1 MKLLHHIANTVAIKA
16 KKWKPLQKYTF
27 SEAVSANV
35 TLLFYLILV
44 LAAAGC
50 LAWYFLYARYYE
62 STDDAYV
69 NGNQVALT
77 PQISGT
83 VTQVTADEGDFVE
96 KGQPLVLLDPSD
108 TRIALQQAEASLA
121 NTVRQVR
128 GLYSTADNY
137 RAQVA
142 AKQVALQ
149 TAQNDYARRQKIFS
163 TGAIAAE
170 DLSHYRDAVSSAQS
184 DLAAAQQALRTNLA
198 MVDDT
203 VIDSHPEIKTAVAT
217 LRQRYLDNSRTTIVA
232 PVSGYV
238 AKRAVQLGMRV
249 TSGTTLLAIV
259 PLNEVWVD
267 ANFKESQMN
276 TMRLGQKVTLNADL
290 YGDDVEYHGTIES
303 LGIGTGSAFSLLPA
317 QNASGNW
324 IKIVQRLPVRITL
337 DPHDMQKHP
346 LRVGLSMNARV
357 DIRNMK
363 MAIYCHNKP
372 LARLALPLM
381 FIKTRWK
388 RQINLWQKSFMT
400 TAMRQ
405 LQAPIKRDVMQDKA
419 AFTPPNMWLAV
430 LALSLATFM
439 QVLDSTIANVALP
452 TIAGNLGVSADQ
464 GTWVITSFAVCN
476 AIALPLT
483 GWFTRR
489 FGQLKLFIGSVVMF
503 TLTSFLCGFAHSMT
517 ELIFFRALQGFFAGP
532 MFPMCQTLL
541 LVIFPSSKRSMA
553 LALLSMVTVV
563 APIVGPI
570 TGGWITDNY
579 SWPWIFYINVPIGI
593 FASIVVWTQLRSR
606 EETTTHSR
614 HRLYRYCAARH
625 RRWAAAGGAG

>member
-1 MKLLHHIANTVAIKA
+1 METNPEVHVERSSKRKRNFII
-16 KKWKPLQKYTF
+16 F
-27 SEAVSANV
+27 I
-35 TLLFYLILV
+35 LILV
-44 LAAAGC
+44 LVAAGC
-50 LAWYFLYARYYE
+50 LAWYLLYARYYE

-69 NGNQVALT
+69 NGNQVMLT
-77 PQISGT
+77 PQINGT
-83 VTQVTADEGDFVE
+83 VTQVTADEGDYVE

-108 TRIALQQAEASLA
+108 TQIALQQAEASLA

-170 DLSHYRDAVSSAQS
+170 DLSHYRDAVTSAQS

-203 VIDSHPEIKTAVAT
+203 VIDTHPEIKTAVAT
-217 LRQRYLDNSRTTIVA
+217 LRQRYLDNARTTIVA

-346 LRVGLSMNARV
+346 LRVGLSMNVSV
-357 DIRNMK
+357 DIRN
-363 MAIYCHNKP
+363 HEDGH
-372 LARLALPLM
+372 LLPQQTVSTPR
-381 FIKTRWK
+381 F
-388 RQINLWQKSFMT
+388 T
-400 TAMRQ
+400 T
-405 LQAPIKRDVMQDKA
+405 DVYQDSLEA
-419 AFTPPNMWLAV
+419 ADKLVTKILHDNSNAV
-430 LALSLATFM
+430 AS
-439 QVLDSTIANVALP
+439 
-452 TIAGNLGVSADQ
+452 SA
-464 GTWVITSFAVCN
+464 
-476 AIALPLT
+476 
-483 GWFTRR
+483 
-489 FGQLKLFIGSVVMF
+489 
-503 TLTSFLCGFAHSMT
+503 H
-517 ELIFFRALQGFFAGP
+517 
-532 MFPMCQTLL
+532 
-541 LVIFPSSKRSMA
+541 
-553 LALLSMVTVV
+553 
-563 APIVGPI
+563 
-570 TGGWITDNY
+570 
-579 SWPWIFYINVPIGI
+579 
-593 FASIVVWTQLRSR
+593 
-606 EETTTHSR
+606 
-614 HRLYRYCAARH
+614 
-625 RRWAAAGGAG
+625 

>member
-1 MKLLHHIANTVAIKA
+1 METTPEVHVQRSSKRKRNFIILI
-16 KKWKPLQKYTF
+16 
-27 SEAVSANV
+27 
-35 TLLFYLILV
+35 LILV

-77 PQISGT
+77 PQIGGT

-108 TRIALQQAEASLA
+108 TKIALQQAEANLA

-217 LRQRYLDNSRTTIVA
+217 LRQRYLDNARTTIVA
-232 PVSGYV
+232 PISGYV

-267 ANFKESQMN
+267 ANFKESQMS
-276 TMRLGQKVTLNADL
+276 TMRLGQKVTLSADL

-357 DIRNMK
+357 DIRNNEDG
-363 MAIYCHNKP
+363 H
-372 LARLALPLM
+372 LLPQQTVSTPR
-381 FIKTRWK
+381 F
-388 RQINLWQKSFMT
+388 T
-400 TAMRQ
+400 TDVY
-405 LQAPIKRDVMQDKA
+405 RDSLEAADKLVA
-419 AFTPPNMWLAV
+419 KILHDNSNAV
-430 LALSLATFM
+430 AS
-439 QVLDSTIANVALP
+439 
-452 TIAGNLGVSADQ
+452 SA
-464 GTWVITSFAVCN
+464 
-476 AIALPLT
+476 
-483 GWFTRR
+483 
-489 FGQLKLFIGSVVMF
+489 
-503 TLTSFLCGFAHSMT
+503 H
-517 ELIFFRALQGFFAGP
+517 
-532 MFPMCQTLL
+532 
-541 LVIFPSSKRSMA
+541 
-553 LALLSMVTVV
+553 
-563 APIVGPI
+563 
-570 TGGWITDNY
+570 
-579 SWPWIFYINVPIGI
+579 
-593 FASIVVWTQLRSR
+593 
-606 EETTTHSR
+606 
-614 HRLYRYCAARH
+614 
-625 RRWAAAGGAG
+625 

>member
-1 MKLLHHIANTVAIKA
+1 METTPEEHVQRSSKRKRNFII
-16 KKWKPLQKYTF
+16 
-27 SEAVSANV
+27 
-35 TLLFYLILV
+35 LILIIV

-50 LAWYFLYARYYE
+50 LAWYLLYARYYE

-77 PQISGT
+77 PQIGGT

-108 TRIALQQAEASLA
+108 TKIALQQAEANLA

-217 LRQRYLDNSRTTIVA
+217 LRQRYLDNARTTIVA

-267 ANFKESQMN
+267 ANFKESQMS

-357 DIRNMK
+357 DIRNNEDGHLLPQQTVSTPRFTTDVYK
-363 MAIYCHNKP
+363 DSLEAADKLVAKILHDNSNAVAAS
-372 LARLALPLM
+372 AR
-381 FIKTRWK
+381 
-388 RQINLWQKSFMT
+388 
-400 TAMRQ
+400 
-405 LQAPIKRDVMQDKA
+405 
-419 AFTPPNMWLAV
+419 
-430 LALSLATFM
+430 
-439 QVLDSTIANVALP
+439 
-452 TIAGNLGVSADQ
+452 
-464 GTWVITSFAVCN
+464 
-476 AIALPLT
+476 
-483 GWFTRR
+483 
-489 FGQLKLFIGSVVMF
+489 
-503 TLTSFLCGFAHSMT
+503 
-517 ELIFFRALQGFFAGP
+517 
-532 MFPMCQTLL
+532 
-541 LVIFPSSKRSMA
+541 
-553 LALLSMVTVV
+553 
-563 APIVGPI
+563 
-570 TGGWITDNY
+570 
-579 SWPWIFYINVPIGI
+579 
-593 FASIVVWTQLRSR
+593 
-606 EETTTHSR
+606 
-614 HRLYRYCAARH
+614 
-625 RRWAAAGGAG
+625 

>member
-1 MKLLHHIANTVAIKA
+1 METTPEEHVQRSSKRKRNFII
-16 KKWKPLQKYTF
+16 F
-27 SEAVSANV
+27 I
-35 TLLFYLILV
+35 LILV

-50 LAWYFLYARYYE
+50 LTWYFLYARFYE

-77 PQISGT
+77 PQINGT

-108 TRIALQQAEASLA
+108 TQIALQQAEASLA

-170 DLSHYRDAVSSAQS
+170 DLSHYRDAVASAQS
-184 DLAAAQQALRTNLA
+184 DLAAAQQALQTNIA

-276 TMRLGQKVTLNADL
+276 TMRLGQKVTLSADL
-290 YGDDVEYHGTIES
+290 YGDDVEYQGTIES

-346 LRVGLSMNARV
+346 LRIGLSMNARV
-357 DIRNMK
+357 DIRNVDG
-363 MAIYCHNKP
+363 H
-372 LARLALPLM
+372 LLSQ
-381 FIKTRWK
+381 KTVSSPR
-388 RQINLWQKSFMT
+388 FAT
-400 TAMRQ
+400 
-405 LQAPIKRDVMQDKA
+405 DVYQDSLEA
-419 AFTPPNMWLAV
+419 ADKL
-430 LALSLATFM
+430 
-439 QVLDSTIANVALP
+439 VAKILHD
-452 TIAGNLGVSADQ
+452 NS
-464 GTWVITSFAVCN
+464 N
-476 AIALPLT
+476 
-483 GWFTRR
+483 
-489 FGQLKLFIGSVVMF
+489 
-503 TLTSFLCGFAHSMT
+503 
-517 ELIFFRALQGFFAGP
+517 
-532 MFPMCQTLL
+532 
-541 LVIFPSSKRSMA
+541 A
-553 LALLSMVTVV
+553 LAS
-563 APIVGPI
+563 
-570 TGGWITDNY
+570 
-579 SWPWIFYINVPIGI
+579 
-593 FASIVVWTQLRSR
+593 
-606 EETTTHSR
+606 
-614 HRLYRYCAARH
+614 
-625 RRWAAAGGAG
+625 GAH

>member
-1 MKLLHHIANTVAIKA
+1 METTPEEHVQRSSKRKRNFII
-16 KKWKPLQKYTF
+16 
-27 SEAVSANV
+27 
-35 TLLFYLILV
+35 LILILM
-44 LAAAGC
+44 LAAAGW

-77 PQISGT
+77 PQIGGT

-108 TRIALQQAEASLA
+108 TKIALQQAEANLA

-217 LRQRYLDNSRTTIVA
+217 LRQRYLDNARTTIVA

-267 ANFKESQMN
+267 ANFKESQMS
-276 TMRLGQKVTLNADL
+276 TMRLGQKVALSADL

-357 DIRNMK
+357 DIRNNEDG
-363 MAIYCHNKP
+363 H
-372 LARLALPLM
+372 LLPQQTVSTPR
-381 FIKTRWK
+381 F
-388 RQINLWQKSFMT
+388 T
-400 TAMRQ
+400 T
-405 LQAPIKRDVMQDKA
+405 DVYKDSLEAADKLVA
-419 AFTPPNMWLAV
+419 KILHDNSNAV
-430 LALSLATFM
+430 AS
-439 QVLDSTIANVALP
+439 
-452 TIAGNLGVSADQ
+452 SA
-464 GTWVITSFAVCN
+464 
-476 AIALPLT
+476 
-483 GWFTRR
+483 
-489 FGQLKLFIGSVVMF
+489 
-503 TLTSFLCGFAHSMT
+503 H
-517 ELIFFRALQGFFAGP
+517 
-532 MFPMCQTLL
+532 
-541 LVIFPSSKRSMA
+541 
-553 LALLSMVTVV
+553 
-563 APIVGPI
+563 
-570 TGGWITDNY
+570 
-579 SWPWIFYINVPIGI
+579 
-593 FASIVVWTQLRSR
+593 
-606 EETTTHSR
+606 
-614 HRLYRYCAARH
+614 
-625 RRWAAAGGAG
+625 

>member
-1 MKLLHHIANTVAIKA
+1 METTPEQHVQRSSKRKRNFIIFILV
-16 KKWKPLQKYTF
+16 
-27 SEAVSANV
+27 
-35 TLLFYLILV
+35 LV

-50 LAWYFLYARYYE
+50 LAWYFLYAQYYE

-96 KGQPLVLLDPSD
+96 KGQPLVLLDASD
-108 TRIALQQAEASLA
+108 TQIALQQAEASLA

-170 DLSHYRDAVSSAQS
+170 DLSHYRDAVTSAQS

-267 ANFKESQMN
+267 ANFKESQLN
-276 TMRLGQKVTLNADL
+276 AMRLGQKVTLNADL

-346 LRVGLSMNARV
+346 LRIGLSMNARV
-357 DIRNMK
+357 DIRNTDG
-363 MAIYCHNKP
+363 H
-372 LARLALPLM
+372 LLPQQ
-381 FIKTRWK
+381 T
-388 RQINLWQKSFMT
+388 
-400 TAMRQ
+400 
-405 LQAPIKRDVMQDKA
+405 
-419 AFTPPNMWLAV
+419 
-430 LALSLATFM
+430 
-439 QVLDSTIANVALP
+439 
-452 TIAGNLGVSADQ
+452 VSAPRFKTDVYQ
-464 GTWVITSFAVCN
+464 DSLEAADKLVAQILHDNSNAV
-476 AIALPLT
+476 AS
-483 GWFTRR
+483 R
-489 FGQLKLFIGSVVMF
+489 
-503 TLTSFLCGFAHSMT
+503 AH
-517 ELIFFRALQGFFAGP
+517 
-532 MFPMCQTLL
+532 
-541 LVIFPSSKRSMA
+541 
-553 LALLSMVTVV
+553 
-563 APIVGPI
+563 
-570 TGGWITDNY
+570 
-579 SWPWIFYINVPIGI
+579 
-593 FASIVVWTQLRSR
+593 
-606 EETTTHSR
+606 
-614 HRLYRYCAARH
+614 
-625 RRWAAAGGAG
+625 

>member
-1 MKLLHHIANTVAIKA
+1 METNPEVHVERSSKRKRNFII
-16 KKWKPLQKYTF
+16 F
-27 SEAVSANV
+27 I
-35 TLLFYLILV
+35 LILV

-50 LAWYFLYARYYE
+50 LAWYLLYARYYE

-69 NGNQVALT
+69 NGNQVMLT
-77 PQISGT
+77 PQINGT
-83 VTQVTADEGDFVE
+83 VTQVTADEGDYVE

-108 TRIALQQAEASLA
+108 TKIALQQAEASLA

-170 DLSHYRDAVSSAQS
+170 DLSHYRDAVTSAQS

-203 VIDSHPEIKTAVAT
+203 VIDTHPEIKTAVAT
-217 LRQRYLDNSRTTIVA
+217 LRQRYLDNARTTIVA

-276 TMRLGQKVTLNADL
+276 TMRLGQKVTINADL

-346 LRVGLSMNARV
+346 LRVGLSMNVRV
-357 DIRNMK
+357 DIRNNEEG
-363 MAIYCHNKP
+363 H
-372 LARLALPLM
+372 LLPQQTVSTPR
-381 FIKTRWK
+381 F
-388 RQINLWQKSFMT
+388 T
-400 TAMRQ
+400 T
-405 LQAPIKRDVMQDKA
+405 DVYQDSLEA
-419 AFTPPNMWLAV
+419 ADKLVTKILHDNSNAV
-430 LALSLATFM
+430 AS
-439 QVLDSTIANVALP
+439 
-452 TIAGNLGVSADQ
+452 SA
-464 GTWVITSFAVCN
+464 
-476 AIALPLT
+476 
-483 GWFTRR
+483 
-489 FGQLKLFIGSVVMF
+489 
-503 TLTSFLCGFAHSMT
+503 H
-517 ELIFFRALQGFFAGP
+517 
-532 MFPMCQTLL
+532 
-541 LVIFPSSKRSMA
+541 
-553 LALLSMVTVV
+553 
-563 APIVGPI
+563 
-570 TGGWITDNY
+570 
-579 SWPWIFYINVPIGI
+579 
-593 FASIVVWTQLRSR
+593 
-606 EETTTHSR
+606 
-614 HRLYRYCAARH
+614 
-625 RRWAAAGGAG
+625 

>member
-1 MKLLHHIANTVAIKA
+1 METNPEVHVERSSKRKRNFII
-16 KKWKPLQKYTF
+16 F
-27 SEAVSANV
+27 I
-35 TLLFYLILV
+35 LILV

-50 LAWYFLYARYYE
+50 LAWYLLYARYYE

-69 NGNQVALT
+69 NGNQVMLT
-77 PQISGT
+77 PQINGT
-83 VTQVTADEGDFVE
+83 VTQVTADEGDYVE

-108 TRIALQQAEASLA
+108 TKIALQQAEASLA

-217 LRQRYLDNSRTTIVA
+217 LRQRYLDNARTTIVA

-346 LRVGLSMNARV
+346 LRVGLSMNVRV
-357 DIRNMK
+357 DIRNNEEG
-363 MAIYCHNKP
+363 H
-372 LARLALPLM
+372 LLPQQTVSTPR
-381 FIKTRWK
+381 F
-388 RQINLWQKSFMT
+388 T
-400 TAMRQ
+400 T
-405 LQAPIKRDVMQDKA
+405 DVYQDSLEA
-419 AFTPPNMWLAV
+419 ADKLVTKILHDNSNAV
-430 LALSLATFM
+430 AS
-439 QVLDSTIANVALP
+439 
-452 TIAGNLGVSADQ
+452 SA
-464 GTWVITSFAVCN
+464 
-476 AIALPLT
+476 
-483 GWFTRR
+483 
-489 FGQLKLFIGSVVMF
+489 
-503 TLTSFLCGFAHSMT
+503 H
-517 ELIFFRALQGFFAGP
+517 
-532 MFPMCQTLL
+532 
-541 LVIFPSSKRSMA
+541 
-553 LALLSMVTVV
+553 
-563 APIVGPI
+563 
-570 TGGWITDNY
+570 
-579 SWPWIFYINVPIGI
+579 
-593 FASIVVWTQLRSR
+593 
-606 EETTTHSR
+606 
-614 HRLYRYCAARH
+614 
-625 RRWAAAGGAG
+625 

>member
-1 MKLLHHIANTVAIKA
+1 METTPEEHVQRSSKRKRNFII
-16 KKWKPLQKYTF
+16 
-27 SEAVSANV
+27 
-35 TLLFYLILV
+35 LILIIV

-50 LAWYFLYARYYE
+50 LAWYLLYARYYE

-77 PQISGT
+77 PQIDGT

-108 TRIALQQAEASLA
+108 TKIALQQAEANLA

-217 LRQRYLDNSRTTIVA
+217 LRQRYLDNARTTIVA

-267 ANFKESQMN
+267 ANFKESQMS

-357 DIRNMK
+357 DIRNNEDGHLLPQQTVSTPRFTTDVYK
-363 MAIYCHNKP
+363 DSLEAADKLVAKILHDNSNAVAAS
-372 LARLALPLM
+372 AR
-381 FIKTRWK
+381 
-388 RQINLWQKSFMT
+388 
-400 TAMRQ
+400 
-405 LQAPIKRDVMQDKA
+405 
-419 AFTPPNMWLAV
+419 
-430 LALSLATFM
+430 
-439 QVLDSTIANVALP
+439 
-452 TIAGNLGVSADQ
+452 
-464 GTWVITSFAVCN
+464 
-476 AIALPLT
+476 
-483 GWFTRR
+483 
-489 FGQLKLFIGSVVMF
+489 
-503 TLTSFLCGFAHSMT
+503 
-517 ELIFFRALQGFFAGP
+517 
-532 MFPMCQTLL
+532 
-541 LVIFPSSKRSMA
+541 
-553 LALLSMVTVV
+553 
-563 APIVGPI
+563 
-570 TGGWITDNY
+570 
-579 SWPWIFYINVPIGI
+579 
-593 FASIVVWTQLRSR
+593 
-606 EETTTHSR
+606 
-614 HRLYRYCAARH
+614 
-625 RRWAAAGGAG
+625 

>member
-1 MKLLHHIANTVAIKA
+1 METNPEVHVERSSKRKRNFII
-16 KKWKPLQKYTF
+16 F
-27 SEAVSANV
+27 I
-35 TLLFYLILV
+35 LILV

-50 LAWYFLYARYYE
+50 LAWYLLYARYYE

-69 NGNQVALT
+69 NGNQVMLT
-77 PQISGT
+77 PQINGT
-83 VTQVTADEGDFVE
+83 VTQVTADEGDYVE

-108 TRIALQQAEASLA
+108 TKIALQQAEASLA

-170 DLSHYRDAVSSAQS
+170 DLSHYRDAVTSAQS

-203 VIDSHPEIKTAVAT
+203 VIDTHPEIKTAVAT
-217 LRQRYLDNSRTTIVA
+217 LRQRYLDNARTTIVA

-276 TMRLGQKVTLNADL
+276 TMRLGQKVTINADL

-346 LRVGLSMNARV
+346 LRVGLSMNVRV
-357 DIRNMK
+357 DIRNNEEG
-363 MAIYCHNKP
+363 H
-372 LARLALPLM
+372 LLPQQTVSTPR
-381 FIKTRWK
+381 F
-388 RQINLWQKSFMT
+388 T
-400 TAMRQ
+400 T
-405 LQAPIKRDVMQDKA
+405 DVYQNSLEAADKLV
-419 AFTPPNMWLAV
+419 TKILHDNSNAV
-430 LALSLATFM
+430 AS
-439 QVLDSTIANVALP
+439 
-452 TIAGNLGVSADQ
+452 SA
-464 GTWVITSFAVCN
+464 
-476 AIALPLT
+476 
-483 GWFTRR
+483 
-489 FGQLKLFIGSVVMF
+489 
-503 TLTSFLCGFAHSMT
+503 H
-517 ELIFFRALQGFFAGP
+517 
-532 MFPMCQTLL
+532 
-541 LVIFPSSKRSMA
+541 
-553 LALLSMVTVV
+553 
-563 APIVGPI
+563 
-570 TGGWITDNY
+570 
-579 SWPWIFYINVPIGI
+579 
-593 FASIVVWTQLRSR
+593 
-606 EETTTHSR
+606 
-614 HRLYRYCAARH
+614 
-625 RRWAAAGGAG
+625 

>member
-1 MKLLHHIANTVAIKA
+1 METNPEVHVKRSSKRKRNFII
-16 KKWKPLQKYTF
+16 F
-27 SEAVSANV
+27 I
-35 TLLFYLILV
+35 LILV

-50 LAWYFLYARYYE
+50 LAWYLLYARYYE

-69 NGNQVALT
+69 NGNQVMLT
-77 PQISGT
+77 PQINGT
-83 VTQVTADEGDFVE
+83 VTQVTADEGDYVE

-108 TRIALQQAEASLA
+108 TKIALQQAEASLA

-170 DLSHYRDAVSSAQS
+170 DLSHYRDAVTSAQS

-203 VIDSHPEIKTAVAT
+203 VIDTHPEIKTAVAT
-217 LRQRYLDNSRTTIVA
+217 LRQRYLDNARTTIVA

-238 AKRAVQLGMRV
+238 AKRAVQLGMHV

-276 TMRLGQKVTLNADL
+276 TMRLGQKVTINADL

-346 LRVGLSMNARV
+346 LRVGLSMNVRV
-357 DIRNMK
+357 DIRNNEEG
-363 MAIYCHNKP
+363 H
-372 LARLALPLM
+372 LLPQQTVSTPR
-381 FIKTRWK
+381 F
-388 RQINLWQKSFMT
+388 T
-400 TAMRQ
+400 T
-405 LQAPIKRDVMQDKA
+405 DVYQDSLEA
-419 AFTPPNMWLAV
+419 ADKLVTKILHDNSNAV
-430 LALSLATFM
+430 AS
-439 QVLDSTIANVALP
+439 
-452 TIAGNLGVSADQ
+452 SA
-464 GTWVITSFAVCN
+464 
-476 AIALPLT
+476 
-483 GWFTRR
+483 
-489 FGQLKLFIGSVVMF
+489 
-503 TLTSFLCGFAHSMT
+503 H
-517 ELIFFRALQGFFAGP
+517 
-532 MFPMCQTLL
+532 
-541 LVIFPSSKRSMA
+541 
-553 LALLSMVTVV
+553 
-563 APIVGPI
+563 
-570 TGGWITDNY
+570 
-579 SWPWIFYINVPIGI
+579 
-593 FASIVVWTQLRSR
+593 
-606 EETTTHSR
+606 
-614 HRLYRYCAARH
+614 
-625 RRWAAAGGAG
+625 

>member
-1 MKLLHHIANTVAIKA
+1 METTPEVHVQRSSKRKRNFIILI
-16 KKWKPLQKYTF
+16 
-27 SEAVSANV
+27 
-35 TLLFYLILV
+35 LILV

-77 PQISGT
+77 PQIGGT

-108 TRIALQQAEASLA
+108 TKIALQQAEANLA

-217 LRQRYLDNSRTTIVA
+217 LRQRYLDNARTTIVV

-267 ANFKESQMN
+267 ANFKESQMS
-276 TMRLGQKVTLNADL
+276 TMRLGQKVTLSADL

-357 DIRNMK
+357 DIRNNEDG
-363 MAIYCHNKP
+363 H
-372 LARLALPLM
+372 LLPQQTVSTPR
-381 FIKTRWK
+381 F
-388 RQINLWQKSFMT
+388 T
-400 TAMRQ
+400 T
-405 LQAPIKRDVMQDKA
+405 DVYKDSLEAADKLVA
-419 AFTPPNMWLAV
+419 KILHDNSNAV
-430 LALSLATFM
+430 AS
-439 QVLDSTIANVALP
+439 
-452 TIAGNLGVSADQ
+452 SA
-464 GTWVITSFAVCN
+464 
-476 AIALPLT
+476 
-483 GWFTRR
+483 
-489 FGQLKLFIGSVVMF
+489 
-503 TLTSFLCGFAHSMT
+503 H
-517 ELIFFRALQGFFAGP
+517 
-532 MFPMCQTLL
+532 
-541 LVIFPSSKRSMA
+541 
-553 LALLSMVTVV
+553 
-563 APIVGPI
+563 
-570 TGGWITDNY
+570 
-579 SWPWIFYINVPIGI
+579 
-593 FASIVVWTQLRSR
+593 
-606 EETTTHSR
+606 
-614 HRLYRYCAARH
+614 
-625 RRWAAAGGAG
+625 

>member
-1 MKLLHHIANTVAIKA
+1 METTPEVHVQRSSKRKRNFIILI
-16 KKWKPLQKYTF
+16 
-27 SEAVSANV
+27 
-35 TLLFYLILV
+35 LILV

-50 LAWYFLYARYYE
+50 LAWYFLYAHYYE

-77 PQISGT
+77 PQIGGT

-108 TRIALQQAEASLA
+108 TKIALQQAEANLA

-217 LRQRYLDNSRTTIVA
+217 LRQRYLDNARTTIVA

-267 ANFKESQMN
+267 ANFKESQMS
-276 TMRLGQKVTLNADL
+276 TMRLGQKVTLSADL
-290 YGDDVEYHGTIES
+290 YGDNVEYHGTIES

-357 DIRNMK
+357 DIRNNEDG
-363 MAIYCHNKP
+363 H
-372 LARLALPLM
+372 LLPQQTVSTPR
-381 FIKTRWK
+381 F
-388 RQINLWQKSFMT
+388 T
-400 TAMRQ
+400 TDVY
-405 LQAPIKRDVMQDKA
+405 RDSLEAADKLVA
-419 AFTPPNMWLAV
+419 KILHDNSNAV
-430 LALSLATFM
+430 AS
-439 QVLDSTIANVALP
+439 
-452 TIAGNLGVSADQ
+452 SA
-464 GTWVITSFAVCN
+464 
-476 AIALPLT
+476 
-483 GWFTRR
+483 
-489 FGQLKLFIGSVVMF
+489 
-503 TLTSFLCGFAHSMT
+503 H
-517 ELIFFRALQGFFAGP
+517 
-532 MFPMCQTLL
+532 
-541 LVIFPSSKRSMA
+541 
-553 LALLSMVTVV
+553 
-563 APIVGPI
+563 
-570 TGGWITDNY
+570 
-579 SWPWIFYINVPIGI
+579 
-593 FASIVVWTQLRSR
+593 
-606 EETTTHSR
+606 
-614 HRLYRYCAARH
+614 
-625 RRWAAAGGAG
+625 